1 MHPNG
6 AFRFVDDASMLSF
19 AAARGFA
26 HIFATTPE
34 GPMVAHAPITPF
46 KGAFR
51 FHVARGNPIARHL
64 NSATL
69 LLSVSDSD
77 GYVSPSWYADP
88 LGSKHVPTWNYVA
101 VEIVGTA
108 RLLDDAELTAQLDT
122 LAAINEPRV
131 SPELQWT
138 RAKTDSAY
146 FDKLLKAI
154 VGVEVAVEAVRGT
167 TKLSQHRL
175 DEDNVGVI
183 AGLRRS
189 GNPALA
195 EAMAR

>member
-1 MHPNG
+1 M
-6 AFRFVDDASMLSF
+6 
-19 AAARGFA
+19 
-26 HIFATTPE
+26 
-34 GPMVAHAPITPF
+34 
-46 KGAFR
+46 
-51 FHVARGNPIARHL
+51 
-64 NSATL
+64 
-69 LLSVSDSD
+69 
-77 GYVSPSWYADP
+77 
-88 LGSKHVPTWNYVA
+88 
-101 VEIVGTA
+101 
-108 RLLDDAELTAQLDT
+108 LDDAELTAQLDT

-138 RAKTDSAY
+138 RAKTDPAY

-183 AGLRRS
+183 AGLRRG

>member
-1 MHPNG
+1 MHPNR
-6 AFRFVDDASMLSF
+6 AFRFADDASMLSF
-19 AAARGFA
+19 AATRGFA
-26 HIFATTPE
+26 HIFTSTPD
-34 GPMVAHAPITPF
+34 GPMVAHAPITPCD
-46 KGAFR
+46 GAFR
-51 FHVARGNPIARHL
+51 FHVARGNPIVRHL
-64 NSATL
+64 DGATL
-69 LLSVSDSD
+69 LLSVSASD

-108 RLLDDAELTAQLDT
+108 RVLNETELTAQLDT
-122 LAAINEPRV
+122 LAALNEPRV
-131 SPELQWT
+131 SPELPWT
-138 RAKTDSAY
+138 RAKTDPEY

-154 VGVEVAVEAVRGT
+154 VGVEVAVETVRGT
-167 TKLSQHRL
+167 TKLSQHRP

-189 GNPALA
+189 GNPMLA